1 MAAPVGDTFD
11 VVVIGAGLGGL
22 SAGACLAKAGR
33 RVLLVEREEGP
44 GGNARAFR
52 RGPCTF
58 DPAIHV
64 TAQGFNV
71 EFLDLYL
78 AALGISERVSC
89 WRAEDTF
96 GVDIGGERWIRLPV
110 GSRR

>member
-1 MAAPVGDTFD
+1 MAAPAGDTFD

-33 RVLLVEREEGP
+33 RVLLVEREDGP

-52 RGPCTF
+52 RGPTF

-71 EFLDLYL
+71 KFLDFYL
-78 AALGISERVSC
+78 TALGIMTRSSCCGRRTASGWTSTASAGGRRLVSK
-89 WRAEDTF
+89 
-96 GVDIGGERWIRLPV
+96 P
-110 GSRR
+110 